1 MNKIEMISNV
11 LDAFF
16 KSDSITKLEEHQAD
30 MSVDFISEGQR
41 FLSFCMD
48 KQLDEKTFPKGL
60 FPFFNRGEA
69 KVCAF
74 CDYIVFTELKGKLF
88 VLLIELKKGRD
99 NVTKQL
105 NAGECFA
112 EFVIKTANRVYN
124 QNITPEIR
132 KISIRDGHIKT
143 KAKPK
148 QRQKPIQYDHN
159 NFHTFEDSKFWL
171 RKYLV

>member
-1 MNKIEMISNV
+1 MNRIEMISNI
-11 LDAFF
+11 LNDCF
-16 KSDSITKLEEHQAD
+16 KNNTLYRLEEIQAN
-30 MSVDFISEGQR
+30 MSIDFVGNPQEYISY
-41 FLSFCMD
+41 SMD
-48 KQLDEKTFPKGL
+48 KQLNKKDFPKGL
-60 FPFFNRGEA
+60 FPFFNRGL
-69 KVCAF
+69 KNVCSM
-74 CDYIVFTELKGKLF
+74 CDYIIFTEKEEKLF
-88 VLLIELKKGRD
+88 ILLIELKRGRD

-112 EFVIKTANRVYN
+112 EFVIKTVNRVYN

-148 QRQKPIQYDHN
+148 QRQKTIQYDHN